1 MHLWPSHPKKG
12 IITGIRMGRTYYVSS
27 FTSICA
33 RMAYLRLKLRFD
45 NVRVEMR
52 KPAGKM

>member
-12 IITGIRMGRTYYVSS
+12 IITGIRMGRTYSVSS

-52 KPAGKM
+52 KLAGKM